1 MWPTN
6 VVQRNRHSNH
16 CPDAPQPWQRPIS
29 KKHLNIDLNEHI
41 YIYRYYI
48 YSLKHVYI
56 MCVFVCVCLC
66 VSIGCIYELYWRL
79 KVDII
84 LHRAP
89 NFQATILRFHQ
100 WKKNIHTKITQ
111 RQKVDFSGRTFAP
124 APILQPL
131 TTKKKKAV
139 LHPKT
144 KWIPPI
150 RRVPLHPNGGGCP
163 CWKCHPRRLSQ
174 MED

>member
-1 MWPTN
+1 MTTTN
-6 VVQRNRHSNH
+6 KQKT
-16 CPDAPQPWQRPIS
+16 PQHRFEWAY
-29 KKHLNIDLNEHI
+29 I
-41 YIYRYYI
+41 YIYKYYI
-48 YSLKHVYI
+48 YIYNLKHVYI
-56 MCVFVCVCLC
+56 MCVFVCV
-66 VSIGCIYELYWRL
+66 YWMHL
-79 KVDII
+79 WVI
-84 LHRAP
+84 LTSKGGYHTSP
-89 NFQATILRFHQ
+89 GPKFSGYNFAVPPVE
-100 WKKNIHTKITQ
+100 KKNIHTKITQ
-111 RQKVDFSGRTFAP
+111 RQKVDFSGLTFAL